1 MSGVAATRLHQLEAR
16 VEYLEQSVEELEGN
30 LKQVLNILQQKN
42 ENEEIILNLLQ
53 KLSAKVLV

>member
-16 VEYLEQSVEELEGN
+16 VEYLEETVEELEAN
-30 LKQVLNILQQKN
+30 LKQVISILQQKD
-42 ENEEIILNLLQ
+42 ENEATILNLLQ